1 MLQPHILQSHPQREK
16 QHTENLPRIYHFLKA
31 EENNPRRMDT
41 NLSFW
46 VSFLPFEK
54 GIYQGRKDKLFRVV
68 QPVKFG
74 PDTVPETTGKI
85 SSGYPRVPKYSE
97 SNSVALENEYHRH

>member
-1 MLQPHILQSHPQREK
+1 
-16 QHTENLPRIYHFLKA
+16 
-31 EENNPRRMDT
+31 MDT

-97 SNSVALENEYHRH
+97 SNSVALENEYHRHWKKKMGLFTLI